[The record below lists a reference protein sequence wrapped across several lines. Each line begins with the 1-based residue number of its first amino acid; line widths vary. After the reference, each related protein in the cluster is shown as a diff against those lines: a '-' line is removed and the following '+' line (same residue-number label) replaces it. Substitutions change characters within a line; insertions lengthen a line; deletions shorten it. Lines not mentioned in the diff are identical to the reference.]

1 MNTIIILES
10 YHVHYLK
17 LMNNFLSMSVDK
29 CKSVTFPMS
38 LQIKRVEALLEQENS
53 GNVDMVA
60 SMLSYSS

>member
-1 MNTIIILES
+1 
-10 YHVHYLK
+10 
-17 LMNNFLSMSVDK
+17 MNNFLSMSVDK

-38 LQIKRVEALLEQENS
+38 LQVKRVEALLEQENS